1 MKASPELYR
10 DRALTKGFPNLEQVG
25 VAWFSEHQRVENL
38 SEGKVQLSNL
48 RSVVNCL
55 SRLVDLSA
63 GENTICEIGCGP
75 NPYTLEELRQL
86 GFKAVGIEPIKNYV
100 EAARIKLGDPQAVLQ
115 GTAENIPLKDE
126 SQRFVILESVIE
138 HVESPRQALTEVYRV
153 LVPGGVAYI
162 YTTNRHHISLR
173 GRNGEFRV
181 PFYNWFPA
189 LVKESYVFKQLHYE
203 PELANFTP
211 RPAVHWFSYTD
222 LCKIGRDAGFAHF
235 YSPVDLADASDTF
248 LQRGALRPHLIGL
261 IRRSPWLRSLAL
273 LQFGGAIFMWKRS

>member
-1 MKASPELYR
+1 MKPTPELYR
-10 DRALTKGFPNLEQVG
+10 DQALTKGFPNLEQVG
-25 VAWFSEHQRVENL
+25 VDWFSQHQRVENP
-38 SEGKVQLSNL
+38 SEGKIQLSNL
-48 RSVVNCL
+48 RSVMNCF

-86 GFKAVGIEPIKNYV
+86 GFKPVGIEPIKGYV

-126 SQRFVILESVIE
+126 SQRFVILESVME

-203 PELANFTP
+203 PALANFTP

-222 LCKIGRDAGFAHF
+222 LCKVGRDAGFAQF
-235 YSPVDLADASDTF
+235 YSPVDLVDASDTF
-248 LQRGALRPHLIGL
+248 LQRGILRQRLIGP

>member
-1 MKASPELYR
+1 MRFHPDLYR
-10 DRALTKGFPNLEQVG
+10 DRALTEGFPNLEHLG
-25 VAWFSEHQRVENL
+25 VKWFTEHQRVDTP
-38 SEGKVQLSNL
+38 SGGDVQTSNL
-48 RSVVNCL
+48 HSVVNCL

-86 GFKAVGIEPIKNYV
+86 GFKAVGIEPIKDYV
-100 EAARIKLGDPQAVLQ
+100 AAARKRLGDPHSVLQ
-115 GTAENIPLKDE
+115 GTAENIPLKE
-126 SQRFVILESVIE
+126 KSQRFVILESVME

-153 LVPGGVAYI
+153 LAPGGVAYI

-181 PFYNWFPA
+181 PFYNWFPD
-189 LVKESYVFKQLHYE
+189 LVKESYIFKQLHYE
-203 PELANFTP
+203 PALANFTP
-211 RPAVHWFSYTD
+211 RPAVHWFSYSD
-222 LCKIGRDAGFAHF
+222 LCKAGRDAGFAQF
-235 YSPVDLADASDTF
+235 YSPLDLVDASDTF
-248 LQRGALRPHLIGL
+248 LKRGVLRRHLIRP